1 MHGRHER
8 LLAAGHGGGAL
19 GRARHVVRAGVAGGG
34 ERRHVAGGHV
44 RVAGEVLA
52 RGGVAQQG
60 GVGEG
65 GVLGLEGR
73 PGVGEPIGPEVRR
86 HARVR
91 RHPRVHPD
99 PLHHGL
105 AARTLAELGPEAVRV
120 GVGHHVAVVLLAG
133 PGVAGGSA
141 GPASRRGLVKVLVS
155 ERGYSA
161 PGPGHELRRAVGSG
175 AGPQPHV
182 VGEGEAGRQRGVGE
196 PLQDPV
202 G

>member
-1 MHGRHER
+1 MGMEW
-8 LLAAGHGGGAL
+8 
-19 GRARHVVRAGVAGGG
+19 
-34 ERRHVAGGHV
+34 
-44 RVAGEVLA
+44 
-52 RGGVAQQG
+52 
-60 GVGEG
+60 
-65 GVLGLEGR
+65 R
-73 PGVGEPIGPEVRR
+73 PGVAREPIRSE
-86 HARVR
+86 VR
-91 RHPRVHPD
+91 RHPRVWRHPRIHPD

-141 GPASRRGLVKVLVS
+141 GPAPRRGLVKVLVS

-182 VGEGEAGRQRGVGE
+182 VREGEAGRQRRVGE